1 MARKSGRGG
10 FKAAKN
16 YDPRRNKRSVSK
28 RTSNRQPEQPGQ
40 QGLEARAEYDRLA
53 SKPRADRTKK
63 DVAERI
69 EAKMTHPNAVQNLSF
84 ADLGVGNN
92 LIRVLEE
99 LGAGSP
105 FPIQAV
111 TIPDAIAG
119 RNVLGRAKTGSGKTI
134 AFGVAVIERLMQQG
148 KKVTREPARKP
159 RALILAPT
167 RELALQIDR
176 TVQPLARSVGLFTT
190 QIVGGLAIASQT
202 HALKRGVDIVIGTPG
217 RVEDLL
223 RRGKLDLR
231 EMLVSVVDEADHMA
245 DLGFIE
251 PVQRILRQVKS
262 GGQTMLFSATLDE
275 DARELVAE
283 FMPNHVAHE
292 IVADRSATM
301 MTNHAAFVVM
311 REDKIQILTD
321 IVKNEKRVLVFTR
334 TRAFAET
341 LAAQLSVTG
350 VKATS
355 LHGDLSQQRRLR
367 NLETFTSGKATVLVA
382 TDVAARGIHVD
393 NVDLVVQA
401 DPPEDYKAYL
411 HRAGRTGRA
420 GKRGLVVTLVPRTRQ
435 KFNRSLLRDA
445 EIDAV
450 YFGECS
456 PKDTARLMKEI
467 KKKQ

>member
-1 MARKSGRGG
+1 MARKSSRGG

-16 YDPRRNKRSVSK
+16 YDPRRNKKGASK
-28 RTSNRQPEQPGQ
+28 RTPSRHPEKSGQ
-40 QGLEARAEYDRLA
+40 QGLEAKAEYDRLA

-63 DVAERI
+63 KVAARI

-134 AFGVAVIERLMQQG
+134 AFGVAVVERLMQQG
-148 KKVTREPARKP
+148 KKATREPARKP

-190 QIVGGLAIASQT
+190 QIVGGLAVASQT

-231 EMLVSVVDEADHMA
+231 ETLVSVIDEADHMA

-262 GGQTMLFSATLDE
+262 SGQTMLFSATLDE

-311 REDKIQILTD
+311 REDKVQILAK
-321 IVKNEKRVLVFTR
+321 IVKSEERVLVFTR
-334 TRAFAET
+334 TRAYAET
-341 LAAQLSVTG
+341 LAAQLSVSG

-367 NLETFTSGKATVLVA
+367 NLEMFTSGKASVLVA

-420 GKRGLVVTLVPRTRQ
+420 GKRGLAVMLVPRTRQ
-435 KFNRSLLRDA
+435 KFTRALFRDA
-445 EIDAV
+445 EIEAV
-450 YFGECS
+450 YFGDCS
-456 PKDTARLMKEI
+456 IEDTDRLMKEI
-467 KKKQ
+467 KKKR